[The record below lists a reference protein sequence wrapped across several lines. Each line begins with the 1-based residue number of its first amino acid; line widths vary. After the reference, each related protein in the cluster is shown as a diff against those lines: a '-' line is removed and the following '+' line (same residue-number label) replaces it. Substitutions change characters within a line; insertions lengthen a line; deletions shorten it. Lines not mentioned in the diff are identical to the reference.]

1 VRRRHK
7 MPQQSRMTSFDFLPP
22 PPLFFSK
29 KGNFPAIFIF
39 FFNREKGE
47 KGEKEII
54 AMVTK
59 TKVVMTG
66 AGAGAGA
73 GVYFAEEE
81 DS

>member
-1 VRRRHK
+1 
-7 MPQQSRMTSFDFLPP
+7 MTSFDFLPP

-39 FFNREKGE
+39 FSLGKGE